1 MASRSRKTLKL
12 QAALSD
18 IDELDKFIVAR
29 LNTLSLQYI
38 NELKSIWECNF
49 IEDCI
54 DFHNL
59 PYASLSPK
67 NRVFKR
73 IVACIF
79 ETIDDKSVPS
89 ESEMTDA
96 RSNDSMG
103 RIHMKRWLLHNFD
116 QKPAILRRNEVAV
129 EHILSAKRLIGI
141 REKVIRDKDG
151 FPLQQTHQDGH
162 QTKIGYDWKS
172 MDRNNIRFY
181 ANACYNVNERF
192 TRVEEE
198 VSEVYFGNK
207 SLIKFGKWKLV
218 RLKARAKK
226 REAVVP
232 DYPPKLV
239 LQWAVFMKVKGFFVP
254 PPLSIL
260 LVFPEPLK
268 DRHVVYIAPTF
279 DRHRYGKDINVP
291 TGEARRL
298 ILSTFDV
305 LLYPGYFAFG
315 WGESA
320 RFMSDNVAINYGGFG
335 RKERDMDYLLQTR
348 TVKAAWLDTTADE
361 FFLANR
367 TDVRLS
373 CRCKCGEC
381 KKPAQPNIQRARCNT
396 CHSGRCPSLKRK
408 KTFEQNKMMR
418 ANVHGIR
425 NKKVCSMNNN
435 NIKRM
440 EGVEDSCYRDKFSN
454 DGSSQL

>member
-18 IDELDKFIVAR
+18 IDELDKFIAAR
-29 LNTLSLQYI
+29 LNTLSVHYI
-38 NELKSIWECNF
+38 NELKSIWKCYFN
-49 IEDCI
+49 EDCI

-59 PYASLSPK
+59 PPSALLPK
-67 NRVFKR
+67 NRMFKR

-79 ETIDDKSVPS
+79 ETIDGKSVPS
-89 ESEMTDA
+89 ENEMLDA
-96 RSNDSMG
+96 RSDDSMG
-103 RIHMKRWLLHNFD
+103 RKHLKRWLLHNFD
-116 QKPAILRRNEVAV
+116 REPAILRRNEITV
-129 EHILSAKRLIGI
+129 EHILSAKKLIGI

-151 FPLQQTHQDGH
+151 FPLQQNCQDDH
-162 QTKIGYDWKS
+162 QTKIGYDWKT
-172 MDRNNIRFY
+172 MDRMNIRFY
-181 ANACYNVNERF
+181 ANACDNVNKRF
-192 TRVEEE
+192 KRVEEE
-198 VSEVYFGNK
+198 VSQVYFGNK
-207 SLIKFGKWKLV
+207 SVIKFGKWKLV

-226 REAVVP
+226 REGVVP

-239 LQWAVFMKVKGFFVP
+239 IQWAVFMKVKGFFVP

-268 DRHVVYIAPTF
+268 DRHVVYIAPTY
-279 DRHRYGKDINVP
+279 DKYIP
-291 TGEARRL
+291 TGKARRI

-320 RFMSDNVAINYGGFG
+320 RFMSENVAINYGGFG
-335 RKERDMDYLLQTR
+335 IKGSDTDDLLQTR
-348 TVKAAWLDTTADE
+348 IVKAARSDTPVDK
-361 FFLANR
+361 FFLADR

-381 KKPAQPNIQRARCNT
+381 KEPAQPNIKRARCNT

-408 KTFEQNKMMR
+408 KTFEQNEMMR
-418 ANVHGIR
+418 DNVHGMH
-425 NKKVCSMNNN
+425 NKNVFGMNNKN
-435 NIKRM
+435 TKRM
-440 EGVEDSCYRDKFSN
+440 EGVEDSCYRDKVSN